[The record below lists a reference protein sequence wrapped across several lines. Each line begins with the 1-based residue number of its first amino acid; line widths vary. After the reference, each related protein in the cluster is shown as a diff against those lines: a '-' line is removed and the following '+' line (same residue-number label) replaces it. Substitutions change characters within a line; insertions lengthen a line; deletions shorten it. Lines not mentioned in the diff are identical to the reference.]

1 MAAVSIEMRSL
12 MEGGSSTEQIDEA
25 RLYIRNLPSH
35 VARHTTSTVM
45 RNQVTTRRKS
55 RGTSVKRSGALRR
68 HVISVASEPVAAKI
82 VILCYFCKSFSHLLH
97 QAFLQNNIEANF
109 LFKRIV
115 FVINLPLVCFLKIL
129 KLTGELRAIH
139 AGI

>member
-1 MAAVSIEMRSL
+1 MDKNIPQRNQNRKSNMLVNIAVS
-12 MEGGSSTEQIDEA
+12 
-25 RLYIRNLPSH
+25 
-35 VARHTTSTVM
+35 
-45 RNQVTTRRKS
+45 
-55 RGTSVKRSGALRR
+55 
-68 HVISVASEPVAAKI
+68 HVISVASEPFAAKI
-82 VILCYFCKSFSHLLH
+82 VILCYFYKSFSHLLH
-97 QAFLQNNIEANF
+97 QAFLQNNTEANF

>member
-1 MAAVSIEMRSL
+1 MDKNIPQRNQNRKSNMLVNIAVS
-12 MEGGSSTEQIDEA
+12 
-25 RLYIRNLPSH
+25 
-35 VARHTTSTVM
+35 
-45 RNQVTTRRKS
+45 
-55 RGTSVKRSGALRR
+55 
-68 HVISVASEPVAAKI
+68 HVISVASETFAAKI
-82 VILCYFCKSFSHLLH
+82 VILCYFYKSFSHLLH